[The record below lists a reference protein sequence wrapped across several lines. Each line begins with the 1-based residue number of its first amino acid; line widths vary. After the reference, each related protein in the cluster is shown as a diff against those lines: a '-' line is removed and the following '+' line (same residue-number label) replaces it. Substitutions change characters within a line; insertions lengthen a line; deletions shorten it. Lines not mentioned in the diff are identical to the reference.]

1 MFVADKNTLFPPNDA
16 LSQTIRL
23 PLSCQLQWHYSHTIW
38 KGNGMKLTA
47 NMDGI
52 VIAAIALVMLSNLIH
67 QLLA

>member
-1 MFVADKNTLFPPNDA
+1 MTFCRKRFAFPYRAN
-16 LSQTIRL
+16 
-23 PLSCQLQWHYSHTIW
+23 YSGITPTIW

-52 VIAAIALVMLSNLIH
+52 VIAAIALVMLGNLIH